1 MSILIIH
8 CSDIHLDRRFNLGD
22 PQRSEQRKKDIE
34 NNFKK
39 IVDFTIN
46 GKADL
51 FILSGDIF
59 DKVNPSNSALSF
71 LVSQI
76 KRLKDNEIETV
87 MIGGNHDVPKMGSQF
102 LAIDVLERAGLA
114 TVFSDTEEFQE
125 KIIIING
132 DEVQLVGKSYNS
144 KNQSQNPFSN
154 YNITK
159 KGKYLICI
167 LHGSLIGLNVDSINP
182 MDSQYNPF
190 GVNDIREEIDY
201 LALGHFHNRF
211 DREKSNTLICNPG
224 SIEKLSWSESGDQKG
239 FAVIELSNGDK
250 QLRFED
256 LDSRNFQFKEI
267 PLNKEIEHIN
277 EHILEKLDK
286 VKNPEAILRLS
297 LKGTITPEQQ
307 KTFKISEIVKNT
319 KDSFFHLNLDSQ
331 IEIEGFGMIFL
342 GKINSPMQA
351 FENHIES
358 QLEKSTD
365 PTEQEFLKQTKQL
378 GMKYLGVQDDNQ

>member
-1 MSILIIH
+1 LSVRIIH

-39 IVDFTIN
+39 IVDFAIN
-46 GKADL
+46 KKADV
-51 FILSGDIF
+51 FILGGDIF

-87 MIGGNHDVPKMGSQF
+87 MIGGNHDVPKMGAQF
-102 LAIDVLERAGLA
+102 LAIDILENAGLA
-114 TVFSDTEEFQE
+114 TIFSDTENFQE
-125 KIIIING
+125 KIFTING
-132 DEVQLVGKSYNS
+132 DDVQLVGKSYNS

-167 LHGSLIGLNVDSINP
+167 IHGSLIGLNVDPLNP

-190 GVNDIREEIDY
+190 GANDITEEIDY

-211 DREKSNTLICNPG
+211 DREKSNTIICNPG

-239 FAVIELSNGDK
+239 FAVIEFSNEDK
-250 QLRFED
+250 QLRFEE

-267 PLNKEIEHIN
+267 PLNKEIENIN
-277 EHILEKLDK
+277 EYILEKLEEI
-286 VKNPEAILRLS
+286 KNPEEILRLS
-297 LKGTITPEQQ
+297 LKGTITSEQY
-307 KTFKISEIVKNT
+307 KTYKISELVKNT
-319 KDSFFHLNLDSQ
+319 KDIFFHLNLDSQ
-331 IEIEGFGMIFL
+331 VEVEGFGRIFL
-342 GKINSPMQA
+342 GKIDSPAQA

-365 PTEQEFLKQTKQL
+365 PAEQEFLKQTKQL
-378 GMKYLGVQDDNQ
+378 GMKYLGVENDNQ